1 MSDISDNNLPLTALF
16 LFFSSLKQWHIKGL
30 SWMYWGVISTGV
42 EQVDLLPTEICL
54 QRVEQLQN
62 NRAPAAWVTAVEAPE
77 QEGKV
82 PLLQGPRGGSGGGAQ
97 PCWKFPPLATS
108 GGQRWKLHK
117 RPSVTCEF
125 YFLSGVFLSGVF
137 FFLLLISLLFSYLK
151 VPPIDAVE
159 GLEEF
164 AGVRD
169 FILPQNYSTHNHNQ
183 TSVREKKKERC
194 SFFLFVCFW
203 EINIQEVLFLLFL

>member
-1 MSDISDNNLPLTALF
+1 MSDHRKKHVNTHRHTHTHTKGTEKKKKKKDQSRNCQISQITTCLSLLVFLF
-16 LFFSSLKQWHIKGL
+16 SFFSSLKQWHIKGL
-30 SWMYWGVISTGV
+30 NWMYRGVISTGV

-82 PLLQGPRGGSGGGAQ
+82 PLLQGPSGGRGGEAQ

-117 RPSVTCEF
+117 RPSVTCE
-125 YFLSGVFLSGVF
+125 Y
-137 FFLLLISLLFSYLK
+137 
-151 VPPIDAVE
+151 
-159 GLEEF
+159 
-164 AGVRD
+164 
-169 FILPQNYSTHNHNQ
+169 
-183 TSVREKKKERC
+183 
-194 SFFLFVCFW
+194 
-203 EINIQEVLFLLFL
+203 